1 MRSSSKPARSSSSAS
16 AGGAAP
22 SKRSAPS
29 MPGHH
34 VRRPSTAA
42 PRTAR
47 TGTDGSRVRSHF
59 VRSLNRFS
67 RATTASPKPVSTSS
81 SKRSSAARNTRSHA
95 STFPCGWSRNDS
107 ALSPTAIAST
117 SWLSWP
123 CRNTALSGP
132 SARTRSRA
140 MRVTVVVTA
149 PVFRFGRWICR
160 VSDRS
165 TDQNAL
171 GRVARMPVA
180 IFLPIFGELAEP
192 RLVADLAAE
201 AEDAGW
207 DGVFV
212 WDHMLYREPVSDIAD
227 PWITLAAIAMATER
241 VRIGPMV
248 TPLPRRRPQ
257 KLARETLSLDR
268 LSGGRL
274 TLGIGLG
281 GDPGG
286 ELTAFGEELDPP
298 RRGRMLDEGLQL
310 LVDLWSGENV
320 LHRGEHFVAEDARL
334 RPVAVQEPR
343 TPIWIGARH
352 GFTRPLQRAA
362 RYEGLFPVNV
372 AQPAE
377 LTEVIG

>member
-1 MRSSSKPARSSSSAS
+1 
-16 AGGAAP
+16 
-22 SKRSAPS
+22 
-29 MPGHH
+29 
-34 VRRPSTAA
+34 
-42 PRTAR
+42 
-47 TGTDGSRVRSHF
+47 
-59 VRSLNRFS
+59 
-67 RATTASPKPVSTSS
+67 
-81 SKRSSAARNTRSHA
+81 
-95 STFPCGWSRNDS
+95 
-107 ALSPTAIAST
+107 
-117 SWLSWP
+117 
-123 CRNTALSGP
+123 
-132 SARTRSRA
+132 
-140 MRVTVVVTA
+140 
-149 PVFRFGRWICR
+149 
-160 VSDRS
+160 
-165 TDQNAL
+165 
-171 GRVARMPVA
+171 MPVA

-192 RLVADLAAE
+192 RVVADLAAE

-212 WDHMLYREPVSDIAD
+212 WDHMLYREPVTDIAD

-298 RRGRMLDEGLQL
+298 TRGRMLDEGLEL

-320 LHRGEHFVAEDARL
+320 LHRGEHYVAEDAQL

-343 TPIWIGARH
+343 IPIWIGARH

-362 RYEGLFPVNV
+362 RYEGVFPVNI
-372 AQPAE
+372 ARPPELAE
-377 LTEVIG
+377 LIAAVDEHRISDSPYDVMIARPAIEAELASTWFDAGATWWAAGFDPFTVDAAQVRAAIANRPS